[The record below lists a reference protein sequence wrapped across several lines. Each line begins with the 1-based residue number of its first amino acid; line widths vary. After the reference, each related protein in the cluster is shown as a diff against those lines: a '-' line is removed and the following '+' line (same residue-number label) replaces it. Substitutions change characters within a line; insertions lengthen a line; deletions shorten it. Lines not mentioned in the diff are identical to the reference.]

1 MKILFTSFHHLL
13 HTQESPANWLI
24 LDYKCW
30 QPSSLPLFTAVFLG
44 GFQCIWL
51 AMEGKDFTVITPNTS
66 QHVRAGWSTNRWWSS
81 RVHPAGTRL
90 WQNDRTL
97 DIDSSPFHSCFF
109 LSAWHVY
116 LCNSPARHLFVCA
129 LDVSYTCVTQLQCVC
144 LFVCLFPLCVC
155 NSTAGRLFVCF
166 HQLGLFERGSRN
178 RD

>member
-66 QHVRAGWSTNRWWSS
+66 QQCKLTHLTSVMLDTIFQMIILFSDL
-81 RVHPAGTRL
+81 HPMHPQANACQTLHLKSHQVSPRLLTHSPQILSVLGTL
-90 WQNDRTL
+90 LKAKDLNDFIIITWNTSWL
-97 DIDSSPFHSCFF
+97 LASSP
-109 LSAWHVY
+109 
-116 LCNSPARHLFVCA
+116 
-129 LDVSYTCVTQLQCVC
+129 
-144 LFVCLFPLCVC
+144 
-155 NSTAGRLFVCF
+155 
-166 HQLGLFERGSRN
+166 
-178 RD
+178 